1 MPHVCKGWLR
11 PVPGRQLKPHTNVA
25 LYQKAALYVSRIIAG
40 ASPGDL
46 PVELP
51 TRVVLLVNLT
61 SAKTINR
68 ELPLSI
74 LIRADELE

>member
-1 MPHVCKGWLR
+1 MAYGPDY
-11 PVPGRQLKPHTNVA
+11 VA

-40 ASPGDL
+40 TGPGGF

-51 TRVVLLVNLT
+51 TRVVLLVNLK

-74 LIRADELE
+74 LIRADELVE